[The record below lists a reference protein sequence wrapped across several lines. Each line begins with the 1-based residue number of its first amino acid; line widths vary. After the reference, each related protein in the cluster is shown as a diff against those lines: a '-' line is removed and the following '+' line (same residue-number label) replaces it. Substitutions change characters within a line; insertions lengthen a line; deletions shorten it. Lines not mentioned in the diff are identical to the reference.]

1 MKIKFSILTDV
12 DLYESDAIFWPHSF
26 LPKVGDRII
35 IEAFL
40 DFGDDYEMANFV
52 SCFMFEVTEILWSV
66 EYVIL
71 GMEKSNDRPYKT
83 NG

>member
-12 DLYESDAIFWPHSF
+12 DLYESDVIDWPHSF
-26 LPKVGDRII
+26 FPKVGDSII

-40 DFGDDYEMANFV
+40 DFGDDYDMADYV
-52 SCFMFEVTEILWSV
+52 SKFMFEVTEILWSI

-71 GMEKSNDRPYKT
+71 GMEKSKN
-83 NG
+83 NQAQSG